1 MLQVLV
7 GSGGLDVEVLPALL
21 LLVAGVAV
29 HRLVGPVQGLAGQR
43 LAGVP
48 LSGQLRGRHRAL
60 LPPRRLLRDPHGRPV
75 HVPRGRQGER
85 GGLRLRGGGGGGL
98 LPGHGAGLAAG
109 GGAGQRRQRPA
120 QVAGGGAVA
129 LPHQH
134 PVVRT
139 LVPGRGRGGGGG
151 QAGGRVHT
159 RPVLSLLAPN
169 VA

>member
-21 LLVAGVAV
+21 LLVASVAV

-85 GGLRLRGGGGGGL
+85 GGLRLRGGGGL

-139 LVPGRGRGGGGG
+139 LVPGRGGGGGGG
-151 QAGGRVHT
+151 QAWGRVHT